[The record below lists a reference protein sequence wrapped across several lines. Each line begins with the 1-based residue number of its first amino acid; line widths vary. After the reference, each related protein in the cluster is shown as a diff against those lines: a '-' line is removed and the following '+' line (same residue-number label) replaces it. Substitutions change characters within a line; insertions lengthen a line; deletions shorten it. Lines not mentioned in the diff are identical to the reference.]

1 MKVHLLVLV
10 LGCTSAFAQDP
21 GALAA
26 QQATD
31 QAMQQAAQANAQAM
45 QQMQQAQQQASTAAA
60 TTDAATTPTVVYTM
74 PPKFS
79 VKAGTVK
86 SGTTVR
92 LKSRTHYA
100 VIYYT
105 TNGWTPT
112 TASRRYDGPIPIDA
126 TMQLQAIAI
135 APSMLRS
142 PISSA
147 RYSVPGTQPAIQA
160 SAISTDGVLRA
171 GTQLQLVTG
180 SNINSKTVEVGDAF
194 PLLLAQDV
202 TVGDRVVWAKGTP
215 VDAVI
220 TVADHAGHAGIP
232 GDVAF
237 EIHSITVGGKQIALK
252 GGESLQGGDHY
263 GRAMGFLFVPV
274 VGLAGLAA
282 HGDEAQIKA
291 GMTVTAAVGVDTPL
305 QP

>member
-21 GALAA
+21 GTFAAQQA

-45 QQMQQAQQQASTAAA
+45 QQMQQAQQQAST
-60 TTDAATTPTVVYTM
+60 TATTPAVVCTT
-74 PPKFS
+74 PPQFS

-86 SGTTVR
+86 AGTAVR

-142 PISSA
+142 PIGSA
-147 RYSVPGTQPAIQA
+147 KYSVPGTQPAMQA

-202 TVGDRVVWAKGTP
+202 TVGDRVVLPKGTP

-220 TVADHAGHAGIP
+220 TVADHAGHAGVP

-237 EIHSITVGGKQIALK
+237 EVHSITVGGKQITLK
-252 GGESLQGGDHY
+252 GGESLQGADHY

-291 GMTVTAAVGVDTPL
+291 GMTVTAAVDVDTSL